1 MGVLLFIL
9 FGIGLLYMIIKLGRY
24 WFGPSEPR
32 ETKDMLKANN
42 EFVKKMREIEKK
54 YNKKD

>member
-9 FGIGLLYMIIKLGRY
+9 FGIGLIYLIVYYVKHL
-24 WFGPSEPR
+24 FGPTRHEKIMKSN
-32 ETKDMLKANN
+32 DD
-42 EFVKKMREIEKK
+42 FVKKMREIEKK

>member
-9 FGIGLLYMIIKLGRY
+9 FGIGLLYMIIKLVRY
-24 WFGPSEPR
+24 WCGPSEPR
-32 ETKDMLKANN
+32 GTKGILKAND

-54 YNKKD
+54 YNKKE